1 MSVQETT
8 ANRPQCEGPLTGVR
22 VMDVSI
28 MAAGPWTGALLG
40 MLGADVI
47 KVEPPVGDGTRWV
60 MPTQRTMGTNFIS
73 MNVNKRDIIL
83 DFKTAEGRAA
93 ALELAASCDVF
104 VQNFRVG
111 VIERLGLDYES
122 LRRVNPRLVYCAI
135 SGFGEIGPLAKAG
148 CADPIM
154 QAFSGFARSN
164 GAPGDT
170 LEAFRFTGF
179 VDLTTASVATE
190 AVLAALLERET
201 SGEGQK
207 VEVSM
212 LEAALEIQS
221 TRIAELLGA
230 GWVPHPRGSESPGI
244 VPDRAFKTL
253 DREVFV
259 TAHDEAQWSGF
270 CKALERPEL
279 ATDPRFATNRLRV
292 EHRDALSAEVEPV
305 FAARPAIWWLRA
317 MQRYD
322 VPCALAHHFET
333 FRHHQQVVEND
344 MIARI
349 ATRDWGE
356 VSVAGVPWHF
366 SQTPCAVHEPARP
379 GEHTAQVM
387 DELALSRH
395 TPLKGA
401 A

>member
-1 MSVQETT
+1 MAEAAIT
-8 ANRPQCEGPLTGVR
+8 AQQSAGPLAGLR

-60 MPTQRTMGTNFIS
+60 MPTQRGMGTNFIS
-73 MNVNKRDIIL
+73 MNVNKQDMII
-83 DFKTAEGRAA
+83 DFKSAEGRAA
-93 ALELAASCDVF
+93 ALELAAGCDVF

-122 LRRVNPRLVYCAI
+122 LKRVNPRLIYCAI
-135 SGFGEIGPLAKAG
+135 SGFGETGPLAKAG

-164 GAPGDT
+164 GAPGGT

-179 VDLTTASVATE
+179 IDLTTSSVATE
-190 AVLAALLERET
+190 AVLAALLEREIT
-201 SGEGQK
+201 GEGQK

-212 LEAALEIQS
+212 LEAALEIQA
-221 TRIAELLGA
+221 TRFSELLGA

-244 VPDRAFKTL
+244 VPDRAFATL
-253 DREVFV
+253 DREVFI
-259 TAHDEAQWSGF
+259 TAHDETRWAGF
-270 CKALERPEL
+270 CAALERPEL
-279 ATDPRFATNRLRV
+279 AQDARFASNRLRV
-292 EHRDALSAEVEPV
+292 EHRAALDAVVDPL
-305 FAARPAIWWLRA
+305 FATRPAIWWLRA
-317 MQRYD
+317 MQRHG
-322 VPCALAHHFET
+322 VPCGLAHHFET
-333 FRHHQQVVEND
+333 FRHHQQVVENG
-344 MIARI
+344 MIERM

-366 SQTPCAVHEPARP
+366 SQTLCAVREPARP
-379 GEHTAQVM
+379 GEHTDEIM
-387 DELALSRH
+387 RELAARPRN
-395 TPLKGA
+395 TIKGA